1 MSSSIEFPW
10 VCELIHSAPLASLAQ
25 KPDTALPKLPGLVI
39 PLQPLLDY
47 SGPPT
52 RRRAVTGAMSFA
64 ASGLSSGEISGREKI
79 HGFGGAKRIFG
90 KGFEDVSEEV

>member
-1 MSSSIEFPW
+1 M
-10 VCELIHSAPLASLAQ
+10 
-25 KPDTALPKLPGLVI
+25 
-39 PLQPLLDY
+39 
-47 SGPPT
+47 
-52 RRRAVTGAMSFA
+52 TGAMSFA